1 MLNITNKNKF
11 KNFICFTLQTT
22 LVVTSVK
29 PVEAQSE
36 NFPDEFTKPMMVL
49 LLRKRNCL
57 LTLVTPFTTNL
68 EPAIVDLKF

>member
-1 MLNITNKNKF
+1 
-11 KNFICFTLQTT
+11 
-22 LVVTSVK
+22 VVTSVK

-68 EPAIVDLKF
+68 EPEIVDLKF